1 MDHHTGDTNYGA
13 SSHGELGAIADAI
26 TEIAAHLP
34 AHSLHI
40 VRVWFVVDATVDTH
54 LLLRI
59 ARQPLHKATATSLD
73 TQALLLWK
81 ALRSLPPYVE
91 LHIVKQ
97 DTPKP
102 QDARRRR
109 RDKRKS
115 WYATPSPPHPQTNT
129 RFLYR
134 GRQQEAAQGT
144 TSMLKK
150 KKKHETA
157 IHALSIGETQC
168 GEVCYRRRSEKKKKK
183 TREETQTT
191 TRKKK
196 TKTKNKKDL
205 RTLFL
210 NRGRK
215 HDGTKGQVRTTHHTC
230 HASLLRIYRTSSSAF

>member
-1 MDHHTGDTNYGA
+1 MTNKYVKNAREGAKGTKTQTHT
-13 SSHGELGAIADAI
+13 
-26 TEIAAHLP
+26 
-34 AHSLHI
+34 
-40 VRVWFVVDATVDTH
+40 
-54 LLLRI
+54 
-59 ARQPLHKATATSLD
+59 
-73 TQALLLWK
+73 
-81 ALRSLPPYVE
+81 
-91 LHIVKQ
+91 
-97 DTPKP
+97 KP

-150 KKKHETA
+150 KKTRNRHPRPLYRGNA
-157 IHALSIGETQC
+157 MRRGMLSKTQR
-168 GEVCYRRRSEKKKKK
+168 EKKK
-183 TREETQTT
+183 TRGRRHKPQHA
-191 TRKKK
+191 KKK
-196 TKTKNKKDL
+196 KTKNKKDL

>member
-1 MDHHTGDTNYGA
+1 MTNKYVKNAREGAKGTKTQTHT
-13 SSHGELGAIADAI
+13 
-26 TEIAAHLP
+26 
-34 AHSLHI
+34 
-40 VRVWFVVDATVDTH
+40 
-54 LLLRI
+54 
-59 ARQPLHKATATSLD
+59 
-73 TQALLLWK
+73 
-81 ALRSLPPYVE
+81 
-91 LHIVKQ
+91 
-97 DTPKP
+97 KP

-109 RDKRKS
+109 RDKGKS
-115 WYATPSPPHPQTNT
+115 WYATPPPPHPQTNT

-150 KKKHETA
+150 KKHETA
-157 IHALSIGETQC
+157 FHALSIGETQC
-168 GEVCYRRRSEKKKKK
+168 GEICYRRRSEERKKN

-196 TKTKNKKDL
+196 KKKDL

-215 HDGTKGQVRTTHHTC
+215 HDGTKGQVRATHHTC